1 MKEFR
6 EVATVTQV
14 VWDLFEDILHS
25 YTRFDAGILAGTYKI
40 PIVIPFDESLIPSE
54 AQLKELSAIEDI
66 VMVGYPDGIWDS
78 FNNLS

>member
-6 EVATVTQV
+6 EVVTVKQV
-14 VWDLFEDILHS
+14 VWDLFEGILHP
-25 YTRFDAGILAGTYKI
+25 YTRFNAGILAGTYKT